1 MRHRHLKTY
10 VMTYFTR
17 IDTFEHFGLFVL
29 VYHRKL
35 HGQAR
40 AGLSPDGK
48 VAGIR
53 ADAGG
58 SSLDR
63 KGAMTTVR
71 ERTDHGT
78 NRVCTVASARRRL
91 C

>member
-10 VMTYFTR
+10 VMTYLTR
-17 IDTFEHFGLFVL
+17 IDTFEYFWLLVL
-29 VYHRKL
+29 VCHRKL

-40 AGLSPDGK
+40 AGLPPDGK

-58 SSLDR
+58 PLDR

-71 ERTDHGT
+71 EHTDHGT
-78 NRVCTVASARRRL
+78 IFMK
-91 C
+91 